1 MKKALAL
8 LALISFVLTGC
19 AGTPKTTS
27 PILNTPEGKDCIRD
41 CQFRNSLCTSA
52 CERKR
57 GMKAPGNYY
66 GRRFQNDFDICMD
79 ECRRKLQDCYNACLS
94 QKQNSSD

>member
-27 PILNTPEGKDCIRD
+27 PTLNTPEGKDCIRH

-66 GRRFQNDFDICMD
+66 GRWFQNDFDRCMD
-79 ECRRKLQDCYNACLS
+79 ECRRKLQDCYKECLS